1 MSSSAFEHAD
11 EADVADQLRPASYDD
26 DQSSPPPDLAER
38 EASEAD
44 ALEQEL
50 EVGEEDGYD
59 Q

>member
-1 MSSSAFEHAD
+1 MSSSAFDHAN
-11 EADVADQLRPASYDD
+11 EADVAEQQRPVSEDD
-26 DQSSPPPDLAER
+26 DLPSPSPRLAER